1 MNIFIDLESIPAG
14 DPIDPMTLAPPGN
27 ISKPETIAAWYKDK
41 AIGIAAE
48 KYRARALDS
57 MTGEIICIGYAGG
70 EGQVKCIYQ
79 DGDTW
84 CNEEDILASLEITIQ
99 SIRDINSPITFIG
112 WNIVAFD
119 IPFIWRKAI
128 KYGLTGLRDAFNRDR
143 YKGNHLDLMLAWGA
157 DWKDF
162 RKLDDVA
169 RFLGLPGKLGNLTG
183 ATIYDAYLEGRV
195 DEITAYCKNDIET
208 VRAIYRKI
216 FE

>member
-14 DPIDPMTLAPPGN
+14 DPIDPMTLMPPGN

-41 AIGIAAE
+41 AIDIAAE

-57 MTGEIICIGYAGG
+57 MQGKILCIGWAVDDSPGH
-70 EGQVKCIYQ
+70 CFWPL
-79 DGDTW
+79 DGTSELSVLRAFDAKITDIKREF
-84 CNEEDILASLEITIQ
+84 NE
-99 SIRDINSPITFIG
+99 PITFIG

-128 KYGLTGLRDAFNRDR
+128 KYGLTGLRNAFNRDR

-169 RFLGLPGKLGNLTG
+169 QFLGLPGKLGGLTG
-183 ATIYDAYLEGRV
+183 ATIYDAYLEGRM
-195 DEITAYCKNDIET
+195 DEITAYCSNDVET

>member
-1 MNIFIDLESIPAG
+1 MNIFLDIETIPFGDLV
-14 DPIDPMTLAPPGN
+14 DPMTMTPPGN

-41 AIGIAAE
+41 AIDIAAE

-57 MTGEIICIGYAGG
+57 MQGNILCIGYA
-70 EGQVKCIYQ
+70 I
-79 DGDTW
+79 GD
-84 CNEEDILASLEITIQ
+84 EPSEIITTEYLD
-99 SIRDINSPITFIG
+99 SERDALSVFRDVVNGIEPITFIG

-128 KYGLTGLRDAFNRDR
+128 KYGLIGLRNAFNRDR

-169 RFLGLPGKLGNLTG
+169 QFLGLPGKLGGLTG
-183 ATIYDAYLEGRV
+183 ATIYDAYLEGRM
-195 DEITAYCKNDIET
+195 DEITAYCKNDVET

>member
-1 MNIFIDLESIPAG
+1 MNIFLDIETIPFGDLV
-14 DPIDPMTLAPPGN
+14 DPMTMTPPGN

-41 AIGIAAE
+41 AIDIAAE
-48 KYRARALDS
+48 KYRGRALDS
-57 MTGEIICIGYAGG
+57 MQGEILCIGYATEDDTVRCISAAGG
-70 EGQVKCIYQ
+70 EGP
-79 DGDTW
+79 
-84 CNEEDILASLEITIQ
+84 ILMAFEATLTSLCKSYGE
-99 SIRDINSPITFIG
+99 SATFVG

-128 KYGLTGLRDAFNRDR
+128 KYGLIGLRNAFNRDR

-169 RFLGLPGKLGNLTG
+169 QFLGLPGKLGGLTG
-183 ATIYDAYLEGRV
+183 ATIYDAYLEGRM
-195 DEITAYCKNDIET
+195 DEITAYCKNDVET

>member
-14 DPIDPMTLAPPGN
+14 DPIDPMTLTPPGN

-41 AIGIAAE
+41 AIDIAVE

-57 MTGEIICIGYAGG
+57 MQGDILCIGYAIGD
-70 EGQVKCIYQ
+70 EPAEIITTEHLDSERDALSVFQ
-79 DGDTW
+79 DVVHGI
-84 CNEEDILASLEITIQ
+84 ES
-99 SIRDINSPITFIG
+99 ITFIG

-128 KYGLTGLRDAFNRDR
+128 KYGLTGLRNAFNRDR

-162 RKLDDVA
+162 RKMEDVA
-169 RFLGLPGKLGNLTG
+169 RFLEVPGECTKVTG
-183 ATIYDAYLEGRV
+183 ATVYDAYLAGNMDGIVAHCR
-195 DEITAYCKNDIET
+195 NDVET
-208 VRAIYRKI
+208 VRAIYRRI
-216 FE
+216 YE

>member
-14 DPIDPMTLAPPGN
+14 DPIDPMTLTPPGN

-41 AIGIAAE
+41 AIDIAVE

-57 MTGEIICIGYAGG
+57 MAGEILCIGYAVEDCAPMCVIGG
-70 EGQVKCIYQ
+70 TEQEILSAFNEGLKAHQTAY
-79 DGDTW
+79 G
-84 CNEEDILASLEITIQ
+84 EPL
-99 SIRDINSPITFIG
+99 TFIG

-128 KYGLTGLRDAFNRDR
+128 KYGLIGLRNAFNRDR

-169 RFLGLPGKLGNLTG
+169 QFLGLPGKLGGLTG
-183 ATIYDAYLEGRV
+183 ATIYDAYLEGRM
-195 DEITAYCKNDIET
+195 DEITAYCKNDVET